1 MMLNGYLTIMI
12 NYMNYKNILVTGAN
26 GQLAQ
31 EIKEITGS
39 SNTKH
44 NYFFKSK
51 ENLDILNKEK
61 IEEFIYKEEIKL
73 IINCAAYTNVD
84 LAEENP
90 NLANNVNNKAVA
102 NLVEISE
109 KYKVFLIHIS
119 TDYVFGS
126 ELNQTPYKEDNR
138 TGPTSVYGKSKL
150 HGENNIIRSNLNYL
164 ILRTSWLYSSFG
176 SNFVKKILELSYK
189 KNKLEVVIDQVGT
202 PTYANDLAKFIFEII
217 ERKQIKNKK
226 EIYHFSNEGVCSWY
240 DLAVQIVELS
250 GNKVK
255 VIPCSSDRY
264 PSKVKRPA
272 YSVLDKTKI
281 KNDFEYEIP
290 YWLDSLKVCLNKI
303 NK

>member
-1 MMLNGYLTIMI
+1 MSNGYLTIMI
-12 NYMNYKNILVTGAN
+12 NYMDYKNILVTGAH

-31 EIKEITGS
+31 EIKEIINS

-44 NYFFKSK
+44 NYFFKAK
-51 ENLDILNKEK
+51 EDLDILNKEEVK
-61 IEEFIYKEEIKL
+61 KFIYKEEIQL

-84 LAEENP
+84 LAEENS
-90 NLANNVNNKAVA
+90 NLADNVNNKAVA

-109 KYKVFLIHIS
+109 KYEIFLIHIS
-119 TDYVFGS
+119 TDYVFGG
-126 ELNQTPYKEDNR
+126 ELNQTPIKEDNQK
-138 TGPTSVYGKSKL
+138 GPTSVYGKSKL
-150 HGENNIIRSNLNYL
+150 DGENNIVSSDLYYL

-176 SNFVKKILELSYK
+176 SNFVKKILELSNK
-189 KNKLEVVIDQVGT
+189 KDELEVVIDQVGT
-202 PTYANDLAKFIFEII
+202 PTYAKDLAKFIFEII
-217 ERKQIKNKK
+217 ENEQIKNKK
-226 EIYHFSNEGVCSWY
+226 GIYHFSNEGVCSWY
-240 DLAVQIVELS
+240 DLAVQIVKLS
-250 GNKVK
+250 GNSVK

-303 NK
+303 KK